1 VGKFEVRLHPVT
13 RDDRILSADIGL
25 GCSPEG
31 VLSMHKFT
39 ISIVAASLG
48 VALVISAIAP

>member
-1 VGKFEVRLHPVT
+1 
-13 RDDRILSADIGL
+13 
-25 GCSPEG
+25 
-31 VLSMHKFT
+31 MHKFT